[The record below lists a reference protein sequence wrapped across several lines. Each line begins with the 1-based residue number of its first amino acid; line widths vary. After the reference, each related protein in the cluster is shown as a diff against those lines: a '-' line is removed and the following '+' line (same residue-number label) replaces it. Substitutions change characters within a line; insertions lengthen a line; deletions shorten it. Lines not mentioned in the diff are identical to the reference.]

1 MQETISHIA
10 ESVNKQLSPIQL
22 GEVGHLVLTY
32 RSARIQQHGTVIQ
45 PPRHVWVL
53 HNGVSELSHEAHIG
67 LEDAF
72 KDFLQTAIA
81 GGTSFEIPGLGMCY
95 RQEGVLE
102 LLPGKVNAQGWKA
115 DYGLAATNVKKLMP
129 QSDKKN
135 KQIGSI
141 LPKKS
146 RMWWLQAAAV
156 LLTVLL
162 VNVLAISFL
171 SENGKLNIRQV
182 AELNP
187 FDSLRDREEFTF
199 EDSSDA
205 AIIPDSQSA
214 DVDSSIAFTQTTP
227 ELLTVSTPTTAVAE
241 EQEPVQAAAPKTME
255 SVVVGKPNVNNDVKV
270 HGVQVV
276 VGAFA
281 SVENAENLKNKLLAK
296 GWMCKVEKAEK
307 SQLMRV
313 MVFDAK
319 SAMGEAEF
327 LSKARAEINPHS
339 WILAE

>member
-10 ESVNKQLSPIQL
+10 ESVKKQLSPIQL

-53 HNGVSELSHEAHIG
+53 HNGVSDLGHEAHIG
-67 LEDAF
+67 LDEAF
-72 KDFLQTAIA
+72 KDFLQTAFA

-115 DYGLAATNVKKLMP
+115 DYGLTATNVKKLMP
-129 QSDKKN
+129 QSNKKN
-135 KQIGSI
+135 KQIGPI

-162 VNVLAISFL
+162 ANVLAISFL

-187 FDSLRDREEFTF
+187 FDSLTDREEFTF

-214 DVDSSIAFTQTTP
+214 GVDTSLAFTQTTP
-227 ELLTVSTPTTAVAE
+227 EPLPVSTPTIAITE
-241 EQEPVQAAAPKTME
+241 QQEPFQAAVPQTTE
-255 SVVVGKPNVNNDVKV
+255 SLVGAKPNAINDVKV
-270 HGVQVV
+270 QDAVVV

-281 SVENAENLKNKLLAK
+281 SVENAENLKNNLLAK
-296 GWMCKVEKAEK
+296 GWSCKLEKAK
-307 SQLMRV
+307 NAQLTRV
-313 MVFDAK
+313 MVFNAK
-319 SAMGEAEF
+319 STMDEAAF
-327 LSKARAEINPHS
+327 LSKVRSEINPHS